1 MVSSFVEKK
10 LHDYNPLVP
19 SLMMNG
25 NWVVISLYDC
35 VNDYLPITT
44 CMMRLG
50 FSMDL
55 FLVIHQSQVLINS
68 LITGTTDTLLEP
80 K

>member
-1 MVSSFVEKK
+1 MIVTNAFVEKK

-35 VNDYLPITT
+35 VQDYLLITT
-44 CMMRLG
+44 KI
-50 FSMDL
+50 DL
-55 FLVIHQSQVLINS
+55 YEETGHLCSTIYMVIH
-68 LITGTTDTLLEP
+68 
-80 K
+80 